1 MITSIVVILFLVFG
15 PTIIAET
22 LMLIGRIAEYFQ
34 NLGNKK

>member
-1 MITSIVVILFLVFG
+1 MIISILILALIFG

>member
-1 MITSIVVILFLVFG
+1 MTISILILALIFG